1 LWKKHYNID
10 GQVTQHLSPFEQ
22 KIVAPMFKDAHIKI
36 MKKIAEMA
44 IEAGPGLLTGILVF
58 NWSEAKFAEINFHH
72 RP

>member
-1 LWKKHYNID
+1 
-10 GQVTQHLSPFEQ
+10 
-22 KIVAPMFKDAHIKI
+22 MFKDAHIKI

-58 NWSEAKFAEINFHH
+58 NWSEAKFAEINYHH